1 MKTIKIDSWKRANT
15 SALVQVVVSVLVC
28 ILYHFIIFILTGGEE
43 FVGKQ
48 PTKEVING
56 IRYDV
61 VLIVSGVLAGIV
73 PIVFLKYKNIKFL
86 FLYIPLSILYYLVIM
101 FLFMCIIEDYNVFDL
116 INYAITS
123 IPVGSLIGT
132 VIAIFINYFNK
143 KKNSF

>member
-1 MKTIKIDSWKRANT
+1 MKTIKIDSWKKANN

-28 ILYHFIIFILTGGEE
+28 ILYHFIIYILTGGEE

-61 VLIVSGVLAGIV
+61 VLIVCGVLAGII
-73 PIVFLKYKNIKFL
+73 PIVSLKYKNIKFL

-101 FLFMCIIEDYNVFDL
+101 FLVICIIEDYNVFDL
-116 INYAITS
+116 INYVITS
-123 IPVGSLIGT
+123 IPIGSLIGT
-132 VIAIFINYFNK
+132 VIAIIINTI
-143 KKNSF
+143 KNRKE

>member
-1 MKTIKIDSWKRANT
+1 MKTIKIDSWKKANN

-28 ILYHFIIFILTGGEE
+28 ILYHFIIYILTGGEE

-61 VLIVSGVLAGIV
+61 VLIVCGVLAGII
-73 PIVFLKYKNIKFL
+73 PIVSLKYKNIKFL

-101 FLFMCIIEDYNVFDL
+101 FLVLCIIEDYNVFDL
-116 INYAITS
+116 MNYAITS
-123 IPVGSLIGT
+123 IPRGSLIGT
-132 VIAIFINYFNK
+132 VIAIIINAI
-143 KKNSF
+143 KNRKE

>member
-1 MKTIKIDSWKRANT
+1 MKTIKIDSWKKANN

-28 ILYHFIIFILTGGEE
+28 ILYHFIIYILTGGEE

-61 VLIVSGVLAGIV
+61 VLIVCGVLAGII
-73 PIVFLKYKNIKFL
+73 PIVSLKYKNIKFL
-86 FLYIPLSILYYLVIM
+86 FLYIPLSILYYFVIM
-101 FLFMCIIEDYNVFDL
+101 FLVICIIEDYNVFDL

-123 IPVGSLIGT
+123 IPIGSLIGT
-132 VIAIFINYFNK
+132 VIAIIINTI
-143 KKNSF
+143 KNRKE